1 LPLYEGEKENQLTL
15 CSYTFGNLAF
25 IDLPLR
31 DDDDLRFSQFIVD
44 SWASFIISYTP
55 NPSPRL
61 LSARGYTNTSAELSM
76 AGVWE
81 PVKEGLTMRRLQ
93 WPSYQTEFG
102 EKAACAVLDLP
113 LGYYLT

>member
-1 LPLYEGEKENQLTL
+1 
-15 CSYTFGNLAF
+15 
-25 IDLPLR
+25 
-31 DDDDLRFSQFIVD
+31 
-44 SWASFIISYTP
+44 
-55 NPSPRL
+55 
-61 LSARGYTNTSAELSM
+61 M